1 MEKTLSLIALS
12 LILVVFQGRLVAQ
25 QQSSSNIISKASAN
39 HLQLLRDHAA
49 IYNGAEYV
57 GYGQQISGHPFFGN
71 DNLKRGDLF
80 YLGVWYK
87 NIPLYYDLVTGIVLI
102 QRHDGFQFIRLASGK
117 IGAFTYDSAYFVR
130 ITSPLNNETE
140 PAFFQQ
146 LYDGRIKVYAQKKKV
161 IVSSGSIER
170 GGSFFQQFNQYYVVN
185 NNQWSE
191 INNGRDLLSAYGMY
205 KEQLRRWLSEQPYRF
220 KKNPEWILVK
230 SAAFIETLSKR

>member
-1 MEKTLSLIALS
+1 MGSSCRLIVLFLLLFVLQDKLA
-12 LILVVFQGRLVAQ
+12 AQ
-25 QQSSSNIISKASAN
+25 QQSTDHLLAKASAD
-39 HLQLLRDHAA
+39 HLKLLRDHAA

-57 GYGQQISGHPFFGN
+57 GYGQQISSHPFFGN
-71 DNLKRGDLF
+71 DNLKRGDLM

-87 NIPLYYDLVTGIVLI
+87 DIPLYYDLVTGIVLI
-102 QRHDGFQFIRLASGK
+102 QRHDGYQFIRLASGK

-130 ITSPLNNETE
+130 ITSPLNNETD

-146 LYDGRIKVYAQKKKV
+146 LYDGRTKVYAQKKKV
-161 IVSSGSIER
+161 IVASGSSEK
-170 GGSFFQQFNQYYVVN
+170 GGSFFQQFNQYYIVN

-191 INNGRDLLSAYGMY
+191 IKSSRDLLSAYGVY